1 MVFPFSYQGF
11 CSSLFHVIINMY
23 LAVQVCLLM
32 LVALSAIR
40 MSFLLLM
47 VLMSNACTNWSVL
60 CWNVRGLNSEARQR
74 AVRQKLDESL
84 CVVACFQ
91 ETKCASFDFRSI
103 RSFCPKRFD
112 SFAFSPCEG
121 ASGGILIV
129 WNSSVFW
136 GTVIE
141 IQHFAVVVQFISKQ
155 NNEQWS
161 LVFVYGPC
169 QGEARNIFVSW
180 LYNLHI
186 PMGENWLVVGDF
198 NFIRSLENR
207 NLSGVI

>member
-40 MSFLLLM
+40 MSSLLIM
-47 VLMSNACTNWSVL
+47 VLMSNACKNWSVL

-103 RSFCPKRFD
+103 RSFCPTRLH
-112 SFAFSPCEG
+112 SFAFSPSEG

-129 WNSSVFW
+129 WDSSILG

-141 IQHFAVVVQFISKQ
+141 IWQFEVVIQFISKQ

-161 LVFVYGPC
+161 LVSMYGPC
-169 QGEARNIFVSW
+169 QGEARDNFVRW
-180 LYNLHI
+180 LYNFHI

-198 NFIRSLENR
+198 NFMRYLENR
-207 NLSGVI
+207 NLPGVI